1 MSVESNL
8 REGVE
13 LLGYRLEALIG
24 LGGMGV
30 VYRALD
36 LRLKRT
42 VALKLM
48 APELARDERFRKRFT
63 RESELAMSLEH
74 PNVIPIHDAGE
85 VDGRLFLAMRLV
97 DGGTLRSL
105 LREQGPL
112 APDRAVAVVR
122 QIANALDAAHEK
134 GLVHRDVK
142 PSNVLLDPSEHVY
155 LADFGLT
162 RSLDE
167 HAAIGVD
174 HER

>member
-48 APELARDERFRKRFT
+48 APELARDERFRKRFGSLSSPCRWST
-63 RESELAMSLEH
+63 R
-74 PNVIPIHDAGE
+74 
-85 VDGRLFLAMRLV
+85 
-97 DGGTLRSL
+97 T
-105 LREQGPL
+105 
-112 APDRAVAVVR
+112 
-122 QIANALDAAHEK
+122 
-134 GLVHRDVK
+134 
-142 PSNVLLDPSEHVY
+142 
-155 LADFGLT
+155 
-162 RSLDE
+162 
-167 HAAIGVD
+167 
-174 HER
+174 